1 LQGDREP
8 SMGDSYHNSG
18 NNYGHMGPVNIG
30 RQSFELNQSTREEI
44 LRKIPRHGILRIEI
58 VGSGRAQSMGLDV
71 VRFLGQNGYSL
82 PEPTFIGML
91 VPPPSGPIC
100 FEGGTLAIAA
110 DA

>member
-1 LQGDREP
+1 
-8 SMGDSYHNSG
+8 MGDSYHNSG

-30 RQSFELNQSTREEI
+30 RQSFELNQPTREEI

-71 VRFLGQNGYSL
+71 VRFLGQNGYSF

-100 FEGGTLAIAA
+100 FEGGALTIAA